1 LEVLSGEGSLVAVY
15 HRRLPV
21 YLLVDCSES
30 LAGEPIN
37 AIAQG
42 ISALLSDLRGDPMA
56 LETVHLAVITFAS
69 KAQFASPLTELFKFQ
84 APKLKMGSG
93 TSLGAALRLFI
104 ACLDRDIV
112 KSSPTQKG
120 DWKPICIILTDGEP
134 TDDWQPMADKI
145 RTEICGKRANVIA
158 IACGEDAGV
167 KKLQRI
173 TETVI
178 KAVDLQP
185 GTLRTL
191 FRWVSSSVSTASQRL
206 DAAGTGN
213 ALALPPLPEG
223 KLEVASASGGGRAPD
238 PDRYLFLHARCV
250 KSKQFYIMRFEKK
263 GKMFEAVAT
272 HQVDE
277 FDFGDSGDEG
287 TPKVAADKLGAPP
300 QCAYCENPA
309 ISFCECGKLFC
320 SPMLTKTFTL
330 KCPWCAKQ
338 ATYAPSNQ
346 FDVGRGRG

>member
-1 LEVLSGEGSLVAVY
+1 MSTY

-21 YLLVDCSES
+21 YLLLDCSES
-30 LAGEPIN
+30 LSGDPIH

-42 ISALLSDLRGDPMA
+42 VSALLSDLRSDPMA

-93 TSLGAALRLFI
+93 TALGAALKLFI

-112 KSSPTQKG
+112 KSSATQKG

-134 TDDWQPMADKI
+134 TDDWETMADKV

-158 IACGEDAGV
+158 IACGEGAGV

-191 FRWVSSSVSTASQRL
+191 FKWVSSSVSTASQRL
-206 DAAGTGN
+206 DGSGTANGGIG
-213 ALALPPLPEG
+213 LPPLPEG
-223 KLEVASASGGGRAPD
+223 KLELAPQSSGGKAPD
-238 PDRYLFLHARCV
+238 PERYIFLHARCN

-272 HQVDE
+272 HQVED
-277 FDFGDSGDEG
+277 FDFGDSDEG
-287 TPKVAADKLGAPP
+287 SPKVAADKLGTPP
-300 QCAYCENPA
+300 PCAYCENPA
-309 ISFCECGKLFC
+309 ISFCECGKLSC
-320 SPMLTKTFTL
+320 SPLMTKAVTL
-330 KCPWCAKQ
+330 KCPWCGKQ
-338 ATYAPSNQ
+338 ASYAPSNA